1 MSNGAE
7 RPVNGHS
14 FENFQM
20 IRRIATVSRATLD
33 GPPRPL
39 SVGDVVVCPNDLL
52 GEWVAAQIT
61 NIDPAWKK
69 VGLLELD
76 WSGPEPSTTDDL
88 GAAQPLRLTHHSW
101 NGSLSHVNCD
111 WVLPRSCRVLGR
123 LPLVH
128 DERSNSYTSRWHVG
142 DQLARQRAWDRG
154 EHDWQET
161 GALELTPVEL
171 EQAIADGAP
180 SQNAVRSL
188 KALGLS
194 EVDGGR
200 LTAIF
205 PNLTSLTLGGSL
217 GQFANA
223 GKLNRLAS
231 LKALF
236 ISDLFGMR
244 KADCVLPANV
254 PDLEYLDLHSVPYEY
269 AVAMRTRWRPEVV
282 SGTSVDI
289 SKARK
294 PGWVQENLEN
304 PLRDWDGREHITAG
318 RFKKAVE
325 QFKKTRREV
334 LAMVGP
340 QQDESTLAHLMD
352 LGRQYALAFNRIDG
366 RSPFIE
372 TEEREELF
380 AALNTVMAE
389 RELELGRSLVAE
401 RSALLSG
408 VESARDW

>member
-1 MSNGAE
+1 MY
-7 RPVNGHS
+7 S
-14 FENFQM
+14 FEYFQM
-20 IRRIATVSRATLD
+20 LRRIANVSPATLD

-52 GEWVAAQIT
+52 GEWVAAQVT
-61 NIDPAWKK
+61 NIDPDWKK
-69 VGLLELD
+69 VGVLELD

-88 GAAQPLRLTHHSW
+88 GEVEPLRLTHHSW
-101 NGSLSHVNCD
+101 NGSLSHANCD
-111 WVLPRSCRVLGR
+111 WVLPRGYRVLGR

-128 DERSNSYTSRWHVG
+128 DQRSNSYTSRWRVG

-154 EHDWQET
+154 ERDWQET
-161 GALELTPVEL
+161 GALELTPAEL
-171 EQAIADGAP
+171 EQALADGAP

-188 KALGLS
+188 KATGLS

-223 GKLNRLAS
+223 GKLNRLSS
-231 LKALF
+231 LKGLF
-236 ISDLFGMR
+236 ISDLFGMT
-244 KADCVLPANV
+244 KADCVLPAEV
-254 PDLEYLDLHSVPYEY
+254 PDLEYLDLHSVPHEY
-269 AVAMRTRWRPEVV
+269 ALAMRARWRSEVV
-282 SGTSVDI
+282 NGTSVNI

-294 PGWVQENLEN
+294 PEWVQENLEN
-304 PLRDWDGREHITAG
+304 PLRDWDGREHITAA

-340 QQDESTLAHLMD
+340 QPDESTLARLMD
-352 LGRQYALAFNRIDG
+352 LGREYALAFNRLDG

-380 AALNTVMAE
+380 AALNTVITE
-389 RELELGRSLVAE
+389 REVELGRSLVAE

-408 VESARDW
+408 VEGARDW